1 MRARITK
8 RFHTHKRE
16 GMNKTEARFAVMLNQ
31 LKHSGEI
38 VEWKYADVQFQLGEF
53 RCWYR
58 PDFRVIEIDGT
69 ITFIETKGGY
79 IWDDSKVKFKAAA
92 RQYPEFNWAMYQE
105 KKGKWST
112 QIGRASCR
120 ERV

>member
-1 MRARITK
+1 
-8 RFHTHKRE
+8 
-16 GMNKTEARFAVMLNQ
+16 MNKTEARFAVMLNQ

-112 QIGRASCR
+112 LYSTKG
-120 ERV
+120 ERYGHDEDGKHNQERGGD